1 MCMGLFRHECVNE
14 HIIRIFD
21 VSKTIIYL
29 VKGKEKALVIDT
41 GCGIGDL
48 KTYIKTLTDLPLV
61 VCATHGHVDHISGAG
76 WFDEVYLNENDWALA
91 KWHAV
96 NEIKRGYTESII
108 GEKINEIGLEHYS
121 PDCKKTYLP
130 LEEGDVFD
138 LGGIT
143 VEMIGAK
150 GHTQGMLC
158 PLIREDRIIVFGDA
172 CNTATFLFSDVSST
186 VLEFS
191 KTLDDLKSKEHLWDE
206 VLLSHG
212 LGTVPKSVLDDN
224 IELCKII
231 LDGEADDIPFDFLG
245 AKQLLAK
252 RVGKHF
258 MREDGKFGN
267 IVYNKNRVR

>member
-1 MCMGLFRHECVNE
+1 MELFRHERVND

-29 VKGKEKALVIDT
+29 VEGKEKALVIDT
-41 GCGIGDL
+41 GSGIGDL
-48 KTYIKTLTDLPLV
+48 KAYVETLTSLPLL
-61 VCATHGHVDHISGAG
+61 VCATHGHVDHVSGAG
-76 WFDEVYLNENDWALA
+76 WFDNVYLNENDWSLA

-96 NEIKRGYTESII
+96 NEIKKGYTESVI
-108 GEKINEIGLEHYS
+108 GDEVNEIGIEHYS
-121 PDCKKTYLP
+121 PDYNKPFLHI
-130 LEEGDVFD
+130 EDGDVFE
-138 LGGIT
+138 LGGLT
-143 VEMIGAK
+143 VEMIGAR

-158 PLIREDRIIVFGDA
+158 PLIREDRTVIFGDA

-186 VLEFS
+186 VLEYS
-191 KTLDDLKSKEHLWDE
+191 KTLEYLKSKEDLWDH

-212 LGTVPKSVLDDN
+212 RGSVPKSVLDDN
-224 IELCKII
+224 IELCQTI
-231 LDGEADDIPFDFLG
+231 LDGKADDIPFDFLG

-267 IVYNKNRVR
+267 IVYNKNNVR